1 MDEINIEFALMI
13 IRFKISNYVK
23 NFKGNNKKEFLKGLN
38 ELIQI
43 RNKIYNADE
52 KTITNIL
59 NEYKQNIIN

>member
-1 MDEINIEFALMI
+1 MI

>member
-1 MDEINIEFALMI
+1 MI

-23 NFKGNNKKEFLKGLN
+23 NNKKEFLKGLN